1 MLILLIILAVAGY
14 FVWKKM
20 SASKS
25 NSAEQSERPSTK
37 SNGAMP
43 GSVSEVFDK
52 IKNSDVLEKVS
63 NATSGA
69 VDKVSAAIA
78 DKKNASRVDLK
89 VLGKVYPDADDK
101 VVSKLKASY
110 GDGLLPTSVVVVFS
124 TKAVRIYEDNSAANK
139 KFGLDFDES
148 LLHNIPLDAITSVY
162 KRKNLSGE
170 YIFYIVTADA
180 EHPIFLQSEPFM
192 FFVKLSSVLKLE
204 GSLYNVALAPDEKMV
219 TIANGSFNSSAC
231 TIYLTDRRILVTK
244 ITGFSKISGSDKAEG
259 TELIAELELS
269 RVSIREVLGTYNADY
284 IITYGSLTYTITFN
298 KSVPQEFLALVPGAV
313 GNKELLEKKKSHK
326 KAGLKVVAVAASLLG
341 ASALGDDD
349 DVDDDDDDEDIDDD
363 NDVDEDMDV
372 EAVDVDGDGDI
383 DVVGADT
390 DGDGYIDTAVADTD
404 GDGYADIAI
413 ADTDGDG
420 YADTAIADT
429 DGDGYA
435 DIAIADTDGDG
446 YADTAIADTDGDG
459 YADTA
464 IADTDGDGYAD
475 TVAMDTDGDGALDSI
490 AVDSNG
496 DGALD
501 TIGVDE
507 NGDGNID
514 TVGYDLDAD
523 GSIDHVEAMPEPEM
537 TAVDLDGDGDIDAL
551 GADYDGDGAIDTIG
565 VDSDNDGQLD
575 TIAVDRDGDGDI
587 DAVGYDL
594 DGDGSI
600 DHVETA
606 AEPEMTA
613 VDLDGDGDIDA
624 LGADYDGDGAID
636 TIGVDSNNDGV
647 LDTIAVDS
655 NSDGVLD
662 TVGYDFNGDGVLDRV
677 DRVDR

>member
-25 NSAEQSERPSTK
+25 NSAEQNGKPSTK

-52 IKNSDVLEKVS
+52 IKNSDVIEKVS

-89 VLGKVYPDADDK
+89 VLGKVYPNADDK

-124 TKAVRIYEDNSAANK
+124 TQAVRIYEDNSAANK

-204 GSLYNVALAPDEKMV
+204 GSVYNVALAPDEKMV

-284 IITYGSLTYTITFN
+284 IITYGALTYTITFN
-298 KSVPQEFLALVPGAV
+298 KSVSQEFLALVPGAV

-349 DVDDDDDDEDIDDD
+349 DVDDDGDDEDIDDD

-404 GDGYADIAI
+404 GDGYAD
-413 ADTDGDG
+413 
-420 YADTAIADT
+420 TAIADT
-429 DGDGYA
+429 DGDGYV
-435 DIAIADTDGDG
+435 
-446 YADTAIADTDGDG
+446 
-459 YADTA
+459 
-464 IADTDGDGYAD
+464 D

-565 VDSDNDGQLD
+565 VDS
-575 TIAVDRDGDGDI
+575 
-587 DAVGYDL
+587 
-594 DGDGSI
+594 
-600 DHVETA
+600 
-606 AEPEMTA
+606 
-613 VDLDGDGDIDA
+613 
-624 LGADYDGDGAID
+624 
-636 TIGVDSNNDGV
+636 NNDGV

-677 DRVDR
+677 DR